1 MKIYI
6 SRRQFKLLSILE
18 KETSWINSEELGSL
32 LNISYKTTQKEIH
45 NLNMVLPDDWSIKI
59 VNGLGYELDY
69 PDTETVKFKFGVEER
84 KLKYELIK
92 LITDKQATSLSTI
105 SDELYASI
113 STVHKLLNEINSEL
127 KKIYNLEIAG
137 RPLQLK
143 GNENAIRR
151 LLYDKDYFV
160 NQELHFHEL
169 FDERKNKLGF
179 FLIEDIQ
186 LVLSVHSRYTL
197 YLYLEVSIKR
207 IKEGYEA
214 EGIAKEQI
222 STDLYKRIEPIFPFI
237 ENLYDVELSYNERTI
252 LYYAIIRSEFH
263 LVESYAPDF
272 FTQAEINDS
281 TFLDF
286 IQYLTELFNLD
297 FKTSNSFMVSVFN
310 IYYLNSSIV
319 RSLKD
324 KIYQDEDSFNK
335 VINKY
340 NLPLKEFERACDKWT
355 KKHNFTFTRYTLTS
369 ILILIQK
376 FNLTQTKVKILVVKS
391 HSFILNDILLAEL
404 KNEFGSKVSLLP
416 FAPSISRH
424 FEIYEKNVDFVLTDV
439 IPPDNFLT
447 KPYIFISEHM
457 TNHKL
462 KMVHNMIN
470 SIMKEKEQLTIDPS
484 KMD

>member
-6 SRRQFKLLSILE
+6 SQRQFELLSILE
-18 KETSWINSEELGSL
+18 KENSWINSEELGSL
-32 LNISYKTTQKEIH
+32 LNISYKTIQKEIH

-59 VNGLGYELDY
+59 VHGLGYQLDY
-69 PDTETVKFKFGVEER
+69 PYTESIIFKFGVEED

-92 LITDKQATSLSTI
+92 LITDKQATNLSTI
-105 SDELYASI
+105 SDKLYVSI
-113 STVHKLLNEINSEL
+113 STVHKLLNEINAEL
-127 KKIYNLEIAG
+127 KSSYNLEIAG
-137 RPLQLK
+137 RPLQLR
-143 GNENAIRR
+143 GSENAIRS
-151 LLYDKDYFV
+151 LLYERDYFI
-160 NQELHFHEL
+160 NQEFSFHEL
-169 FDERKNKLGF
+169 FDEKKNKLGF

-197 YLYLEVSIKR
+197 YLFIEISIKR

-214 EGIAKEQI
+214 EGFSENQI
-222 STDLYKRIEPIFPFI
+222 SQEFYKRIEPIFPFI

-252 LYYAIIRSEFH
+252 LYYAVIRSEFH

-272 FTQAEINDS
+272 FTQAKISDS
-281 TFLDF
+281 TFLKF
-286 IQYLTELFNLD
+286 VHYLTELFNLD
-297 FKTSNSFMVSVFN
+297 FKTSNSFMISVFN
-310 IYYLNSSIV
+310 IYYLNDPIF

-324 KIYQDEDSFNK
+324 KFYHDEDSFHK

-340 NLPLKEFERACDKWT
+340 NLPLKEFEMACDNWT
-355 KKHNFTFTRYTLTS
+355 QKHNFTFTRYALTS

-424 FEIYEKNVDFVLTDV
+424 FEIYEKNVDFLLTDV
-439 IPPDNFLT
+439 MPPDNFLT
-447 KPYIFISEHM
+447 KPYIYISEHM
-457 TNHKL
+457 TQYKYR
-462 KMVHNMIN
+462 MVHKMIN
-470 SIMKEKEQLTIDPS
+470 NIMKEKEQLIIDSS
-484 KMD
+484 KMN